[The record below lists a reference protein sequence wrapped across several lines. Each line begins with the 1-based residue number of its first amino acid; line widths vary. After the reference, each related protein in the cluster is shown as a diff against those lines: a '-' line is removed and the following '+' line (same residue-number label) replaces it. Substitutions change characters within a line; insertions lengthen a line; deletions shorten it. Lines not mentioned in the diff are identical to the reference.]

1 MKNRKF
7 LALVLLVPLFLISFS
22 KPIHAEGLLRYGINA
37 GFKAGTALFSVVTG
51 FDGSDVLKTIDR
63 MGYSIA
69 VSTLTHLDPTMTAD
83 EEELKKNP
91 DIPVIM
97 RKGAL
102 GMTNDAVIAMFETY
116 PQVDVVAHLSREWVP
131 GYRESESV
139 YASGYDDLQG
149 TGIDTIWSKTRNIAY
164 LGFVVIMIVIG
175 FMIMFRTKIGGQVLV
190 TVGNSIPRIVVAL
203 ILVTFSFALI
213 GLLIDIGGVLMNVT
227 DYVLGLDSGGLNPLN
242 MLSMLW
248 RTFGGPHSVKEIFTA
263 PGEQAT
269 RYLSQ
274 VNLQM
279 TARDILRLGL
289 EVGDDIVAPLIM
301 LVWSII
307 IIGIVIFGAIKLLFT
322 LIKSYLALMV
332 NVIVAPL
339 AIMVGAIPGS
349 QNVTA
354 NLFKSALRNAMVFP
368 VAYAIINLPY
378 AIEPHTAYFQ
388 FPSTYMRGAGLAHI
402 WNFAGVPLGNFYL
415 AIAKIVAIYVAAK
428 APVFLKAFIPP
439 TASKSGSDAAAAI
452 SESLQKM
459 PLVGGLFK
467 SK

>member
-7 LALVLLVPLFLISFS
+7 LALVLLVPLFLISLS
-22 KPIHAEGLLRYGINA
+22 KPIHAEGLFKYGVNA
-37 GFKAGTALFSVVTG
+37 GFKAATALFSTVTR
-51 FDGSDVLKTIDR
+51 FDGSDVLKTTDR
-63 MGYSIA
+63 MGYSFVI
-69 VSTLTHLDPTMTAD
+69 SILTHLDPTMTAD
-83 EEELKKNP
+83 EVALQNNP
-91 DIPVIM
+91 DIPVAM
-97 RKGAL
+97 KKGVLGFTGDAL
-102 GMTNDAVIAMFETY
+102 VAFFNNY

-139 YASGYDDLQG
+139 YASGYEDLQG
-149 TGIDTIWSKTRNIAY
+149 TGIDAIWSRTRDIAY

-190 TVGNSIPRIVVAL
+190 TVGNSIPRVVVAL
-203 ILVTFSFALI
+203 ILVTFSFALM
-213 GLLIDIGGVLMNVT
+213 GLLIDLGGVLMNVI
-227 DYVLGLDSGGLNPLN
+227 DYVLGLNNGGLNPLN
-242 MLSMLW
+242 LLSMLW
-248 RTFGGPHSVKEIFTA
+248 RTFGGAHSFEEYATA
-263 PGEQAT
+263 PFVQVGG
-269 RYLSQ
+269 YLSQ

-279 TARDILRLGL
+279 TARDILRLGI
-289 EVGDDIVAPLIM
+289 EVTDDVAAPFLM
-301 LVWSII
+301 VAWSII
-307 IIGIVIFGAIKLLFT
+307 IIGIVAFGAIKILFT
-322 LIKSYLALMV
+322 LMKSYLALMV

-378 AIEPHTAYFQ
+378 VIEAHTTYFQ
-388 FPSTYMRGAGLAHI
+388 FPSAYMRGAGLAHLT
-402 WNFAGVPLGNFYL
+402 NFVGLPMTNFYL
-415 AIAKIVAIYVAAK
+415 AVAKIVAIYAAAK

-452 SESLQKM
+452 TESLQKM